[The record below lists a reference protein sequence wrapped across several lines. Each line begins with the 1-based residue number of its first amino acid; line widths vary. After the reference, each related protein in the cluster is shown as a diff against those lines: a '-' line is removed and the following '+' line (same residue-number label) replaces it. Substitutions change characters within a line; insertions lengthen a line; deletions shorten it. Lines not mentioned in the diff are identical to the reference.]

1 MSWREERHSKGGS
14 KKITLTSQEAARNE
28 IAAQLIELEAGL
40 RQLGLWS
47 GDVRSP
53 ESLASDQP
61 FAVDVLEMEQW
72 LQYVFLPTLYNLLKQ
87 DAPMPEQCA
96 VAPMAEETLGKKPI
110 PCKALIATLRDLD
123 RLITETH

>member
-1 MSWREERHSKGGS
+1 MA
-14 KKITLTSQEAARNE
+14 LTSQEAARKE

-53 ESLASDQP
+53 ESLVSDQP

-123 RLITETH
+123 RLITETQ

>member
-1 MSWREERHSKGGS
+1 MA
-14 KKITLTSQEAARNE
+14 LTSQEVARNE

-53 ESLASDQP
+53 ESLVSAQP

-110 PCKALIATLRDLD
+110 ACRALIATLRDLD

>member
-1 MSWREERHSKGGS
+1 MA
-14 KKITLTSQEAARNE
+14 LTSQEAARNE

-53 ESLASDQP
+53 ESLVSDQP

-87 DAPMPEQCA
+87 DAPMPGAMCYRA
-96 VAPMAEETLGKKPI
+96 HG
-110 PCKALIATLRDLD
+110 
-123 RLITETH
+123 

>member
-1 MSWREERHSKGGS
+1 MA
-14 KKITLTSQEAARNE
+14 LTSQEAVRNE

>member
-1 MSWREERHSKGGS
+1 M
-14 KKITLTSQEAARNE
+14 TLTSQEAARNE

-96 VAPMAEETLGKKPI
+96 VAP
-110 PCKALIATLRDLD
+110 CKALIATLRDLD

>member
-1 MSWREERHSKGGS
+1 M
-14 KKITLTSQEAARNE
+14 TLTAQEAARNE
-28 IAAQLIELEAGL
+28 IAAQLIALEAGL

-96 VAPMAEETLGKKPI
+96 VAPMAEETLAKKAI
-110 PCKALIATLRDLD
+110 AYRGLIATLRDLD
-123 RLITETH
+123 RLNTEAH

>member
-1 MSWREERHSKGGS
+1 MA
-14 KKITLTSQEAARNE
+14 LTSDEVARNE

-40 RQLGLWS
+40 RQLDLWS
-47 GDVRSP
+47 DEVRSP
-53 ESLASDQP
+53 ESLLSDQP

-72 LQYVFLPTLYNLLKQ
+72 LQYVFLPTLYDLLKH

-96 VAPMAEETLGKKPI
+96 VAPMAEETLGKKTI

-123 RLITETH
+123 RLITETD

>member
-1 MSWREERHSKGGS
+1 MA
-14 KKITLTSQEAARNE
+14 LTSDEVARNE

-47 GDVRSP
+47 DEVRSP
-53 ESLASDQP
+53 ESLLSDQP

-72 LQYVFLPTLYNLLKQ
+72 LQYLFLPTLYDLLKH

-96 VAPMAEETLGKKPI
+96 VAPMAEETLGKKTI

-123 RLITETH
+123 RLITETD

>member
-1 MSWREERHSKGGS
+1 MA
-14 KKITLTSQEAARNE
+14 LTSDEVARNE

-96 VAPMAEETLGKKPI
+96 VAPMAEETLGKTPI

>member
-1 MSWREERHSKGGS
+1 
-14 KKITLTSQEAARNE
+14 
-28 IAAQLIELEAGL
+28 
-40 RQLGLWS
+40 
-47 GDVRSP
+47 
-53 ESLASDQP
+53 
-61 FAVDVLEMEQW
+61 
-72 LQYVFLPTLYNLLKQ
+72 LYNLLKQ

>member
-1 MSWREERHSKGGS
+1 MA
-14 KKITLTSQEAARNE
+14 LTSQEAARNA

-47 GDVRSP
+47 AEARSP

-72 LQYVFLPTLYNLLKQ
+72 LQYVFLPTLYDLLKQ
-87 DAPMPEQCA
+87 DTPMPEQCA

-110 PCKALIATLRDLD
+110 ACRALIATLRDLD
-123 RLITETH
+123 RLITETQ

>member
-1 MSWREERHSKGGS
+1 MA
-14 KKITLTSQEAARNE
+14 LTSGEAARNE

-47 GDVRSP
+47 DEVRSP

-72 LQYVFLPTLYNLLKQ
+72 LQYVFLPTLYHLLEQ
-87 DAPMPEQCA
+87 DAPMPEQSA
-96 VAPMAEETLGKKPI
+96 IAPMAEETLGKKPL

-123 RLITETH
+123 RLITETR

>member
-1 MSWREERHSKGGS
+1 MALPSDEV
-14 KKITLTSQEAARNE
+14 ARSE

-47 GDVRSP
+47 DEVRSP
-53 ESLASDQP
+53 ESLVSDQP

-72 LQYVFLPTLYNLLKQ
+72 LQYVFLPTLYSLLQQ

-96 VAPMAEETLGKKPI
+96 IATMAEETLGKKPI
-110 PCKALIATLRDLD
+110 ACRALIATLRDLD

>member
-1 MSWREERHSKGGS
+1 MA
-14 KKITLTSQEAARNE
+14 LTSQEAARNE

-53 ESLASDQP
+53 ESLVSDQP

-96 VAPMAEETLGKKPI
+96 IAPMAEETLGKKPI
-110 PCKALIATLRDLD
+110 ACRALIATLRDLD

>member
-1 MSWREERHSKGGS
+1 MALASDES
-14 KKITLTSQEAARNE
+14 ARNE

-47 GDVRSP
+47 DEVRSP
-53 ESLASDQP
+53 ESLMSDQP

-72 LQYVFLPTLYNLLKQ
+72 LQYVFLPTLYHLLEQ
-87 DAPMPEQCA
+87 NAPMPEQCA
-96 VAPMAEETLGKKPI
+96 IAPMAEETLGKKPI

-123 RLITETH
+123 RLITETR

>member
-1 MSWREERHSKGGS
+1 MA
-14 KKITLTSQEAARNE
+14 LTSQEAARNE

-53 ESLASDQP
+53 ESLVSDQP

-96 VAPMAEETLGKKPI
+96 IAPMAEETLGKNPI

-123 RLITETH
+123 RLITETQ

>member
-1 MSWREERHSKGGS
+1 MA
-14 KKITLTSQEAARNE
+14 LTSQEAARNE

-53 ESLASDQP
+53 ESLVSDQP

-123 RLITETH
+123 RLITETQ

>member
-1 MSWREERHSKGGS
+1 MA
-14 KKITLTSQEAARNE
+14 LTSQEVARNE

-53 ESLASDQP
+53 ESLVSDQP

-110 PCKALIATLRDLD
+110 HCKALIATLRDLD

>member
-1 MSWREERHSKGGS
+1 M
-14 KKITLTSQEAARNE
+14 TLTSQEAARNE

-53 ESLASDQP
+53 ESLVSDQP

-110 PCKALIATLRDLD
+110 PCRALIATLRDLD